1 MKVIGEYPTESFG
14 DEVPENRSEDRS
26 MGGRSPCR
34 PDHPGIKTQ
43 EVRNTLTVTKGRS
56 YR

>member
-1 MKVIGEYPTESFG
+1 MKVIGEYSTESFG

-43 EVRNTLTVTKGRS
+43 EIRNMLTVTKGRS